1 VTLKLQ
7 LCDFAIKLVSQKV
20 IGWPAK
26 RLALLRIILLSEFI
40 SLTLFLASIGIYAWK
55 AGRNT
60 WWFVATLL
68 VLGIFIVLNITLYAS
83 DYFTGDGINDA
94 VLYTLTN
101 SLTGA
106 GVSKYILPGVGVA
119 VTLVAVFGALGW
131 ILRRRRH
138 HPHHVGYSLL
148 ALMLALGSVDAS
160 PAFHQV
166 TELVKSQS
174 RDGDPDFTA
183 YYKEPAKTIPNP
195 KLNLVYIYGESL
207 ERTYFDND
215 AFPNLTPDLGALKNE
230 GLDFSHTAQLPGTDY
245 TIAGMV
251 ASQCGIPLF
260 APFEGNASASMSSFF
275 PQNICLGDILKNSG
289 YENYFMQGANLRFAG
304 KDVFLKSHGF
314 EHLYGAEE
322 LKTTVA
328 DPTYR
333 NDWGF
338 YDDTVLDE
346 TWKKFEELSQ
356 SGKRFSL
363 FALTVD
369 THHPDGFISRTCQ
382 RKRYDIN
389 GKANQSFSAVTCSQ
403 EHIAALINKIKAS
416 PYFKNT
422 VVVVSSDHLAMKNSA
437 WDALNKQ
444 DRSNLFFVLRGDQP
458 QQDVIAT
465 KRNTMDNGAT
475 VLDIM
480 GGDNFIGLGRS
491 TLSGQSLSEVFLNMK
506 EKILAWKP
514 DVIRLWNFPK
524 EMKDFTIDQQ
534 KNMIAFSG
542 SQFRLPLL
550 LRVSDSRVEPLP
562 ESEYSAPLRFQLADF
577 APRDNFVWVDR
588 CYKMGQL
595 WSQPLS
601 LSTDWCVSQGQLGG
615 QQTVQHVDKAQWKG
629 KTAFKDTV
637 IDTDRYKRNV
647 DLLKVVDNDIRYKA
661 DSFVFNVAGAPE
673 EVKQFS
679 GISRPESWGRW
690 SNAQLGD
697 EVKIEYAEPL
707 PEKFDLVITAKA
719 FGPNANKPIPV
730 RIGDTEQMLTLGN
743 DVTTTTLHFDNPSRS
758 RTVVIVPPEPQS
770 TNAGNILGHSPR
782 KLGIGMVEMK
792 VVRSD
797 G

>member
-1 VTLKLQ
+1 M
-7 LCDFAIKLVSQKV
+7 
-20 IGWPAK
+20 
-26 RLALLRIILLSEFI
+26 SELI
-40 SLTLFLASIGIYAWK
+40 SIALFLASVVIYAWK

-60 WWFVATLL
+60 WWFAITLA
-68 VLGIFIVLNITLYAS
+68 VLGVFVVLNITLYAS

-106 GVSKYILPGVGVA
+106 GVSKYILPGVGLILA
-119 VTLVAVFGALGW
+119 LVGVFFALGW
-131 ILRRRRH
+131 VLRRRRH
-138 HPHHVGYSLL
+138 HPHHLGYSLL
-148 ALMLALGSVDAS
+148 ALVLALASVDAS
-160 PAFHQV
+160 PAFHQI

-174 RDGDPDFTA
+174 RDGDPDFA
-183 YYKEPAKTIPNP
+183 DWYKEPAKSIANP

-207 ERTYFDND
+207 ERTYFDEE
-215 AFPNLTPDLGALKNE
+215 AFPDLAPELGAIKKE
-230 GLDFSHTAQLPGTDY
+230 SIDFSHTAQLPGTDY

-260 APFEGNASASMSSFF
+260 APFEGNASASVSSFF

-314 EHLYGAEE
+314 DHLYGAEE
-322 LKTTVA
+322 LKATVA
-328 DPTYR
+328 DPSYR

-346 TWKKFEELSQ
+346 TWKKFEELSR

-369 THHPDGFISRTCQ
+369 THHPDGFISRTCK
-382 RKRYDIN
+382 RKSYQYD
-389 GKANQSFSAVTCSQ
+389 GKPNQSFSAVSCSQ
-403 EHIAALINKIKAS
+403 EHIAALIEKIKAS
-416 PYFKNT
+416 PWFKNT
-422 VVVVSSDHLAMKNSA
+422 VIVVSSDHLAMNNTA
-437 WDALNKQ
+437 WKYLNKQ
-444 DRSNLFFVLRGDQP
+444 DRNDLFFILRGDKP
-458 QQDVIAT
+458 QQDVSGV

-491 TLSGQSLSEVFLNMK
+491 SLSGESLSEVFLNMK
-506 EKILAWKP
+506 EKVMGWKP
-514 DVIRLWNFPK
+514 DIVRLWKFPK
-524 EMKDFTIDQQ
+524 EMKDFTVDSE
-534 KNMIAFSG
+534 KNTIAFSG
-542 SQFRLPLL
+542 THFRLPLL
-550 LRVSDSRVEPLP
+550 LRISDKRVEPLP

-588 CYKMGQL
+588 CYKMAQL
-595 WSQPLS
+595 WAPELA

-615 QQTVQHVDKAQWKG
+615 EQKVQHVDKAQWQG

-637 IDTDRYKRNV
+637 IDTDRYKHNV
-647 DLLKVVDNDIRYKA
+647 DLLKIVDNDIRYKA

-673 EVKQFS
+673 EVQQFS

-690 SNAQLGD
+690 SNAQLGK
-697 EVKIEYAEPL
+697 EVKIEYKAPL

-719 FGPNANKPIPV
+719 WGPNANRPIPV
-730 RIGDTEQMLTLGN
+730 RVGNQEQILTLSN
-743 DVTTTTLHFDNPSRS
+743 EVSTTTLHFDNPSRS
-758 RTVVIVPPEPQS
+758 KTLVIVPPEPQS
-770 TNAGNILGHSPR
+770 TNEGNILGHSPR
-782 KLGIGMVEMK
+782 QLGIGMVDIK
-792 VVRSD
+792 VVKSE